1 MSSKKGVKHNIQCLC
16 VLPQFRNR
24 VSPPSHE
31 FVVFSIL
38 DASDVIEEK
47 YSQCNNCGVI
57 HKIVDLCKSEIATN
71 RAEISLLT
79 EKDIS
84 LMLPRAVCDVLEN
97 YNCDLPT
104 WEHALFIVNEEKWEE
119 FIVLEKNTIDD
130 GFEGKLLR
138 FKPDNRY
145 TIEPFIDRRA
155 L

>member
-1 MSSKKGVKHNIQCLC
+1 VKQGIKHNIQCLC

-24 VSPPSHE
+24 RNPPNHE
-31 FVVFSIL
+31 FIVFSIL
-38 DASDVIEEK
+38 DGSDVMEEK

-57 HKIVDLCKSEIATN
+57 HRIIDLCKSEVATN

-79 EKDIS
+79 EKDIR
-84 LMLPRAVCDVLEN
+84 LMLPTPVSEVLEN
-97 YNCDLPT
+97 YQCDLPT
-104 WEHALFIVNEEKWEE
+104 WENALFIINEQKWDE

-138 FKPDNRY
+138 FKPNNRY
-145 TIEPFIDRRA
+145 IIEPFIDRRS